1 MMTIRNILG
10 GAILVFLVS
19 CADEGL
25 HKVTVSSLEE
35 LVEYAGK
42 DSVEVMM
49 KKGTYRFS
57 DSRLGKRLTLQ
68 KISGDKIT
76 DYDVASLIDFSG
88 RGSVYHLEG
97 VVIEIEGKMHR
108 AYPRCHLFEIFVS
121 GDGNIIS
128 GLKVKDLD
136 NVIPVQGAIMM
147 HVSGD
152 GNVIRNADLYIEGSY
167 PYGYGH
173 LLGKGGGSMVRL
185 YKHSSLLVTGKDNI
199 LDGCRVETHAFGHGI
214 VMQGAVNT
222 TIRNCYVKGCMRPT
236 DEMLAETSGPAYEN
250 GFKSDYPPGRIVPG
264 EMKALSEDGVRAYP
278 SGYNGRKTENL
289 RVENTTVENMRSGF
303 DFSAMGG
310 SVEVIGCTAI
320 GCQEKGYS
328 LPSGGRIT
336 DCRGDAMYGPLLTF
350 ITKDIANC
358 DVELELIPGR
368 SDYKV
373 DRLAEIQG
381 RGHKIILTRSGLGE
395 FNQNLPIVLGES
407 FWADVHKFREPDA
420 DIRTWSGAECIDLTN
435 NTGMPVI
442 LTEYSSECRVK
453 TNGILTDRGYMNVI
467 N

>member
-1 MMTIRNILG
+1 MTIRNIFFCFFV
-10 GAILVFLVS
+10 ICLVS
-19 CADEGL
+19 CSEEGL

-35 LVEYAGK
+35 LAEYAGK
-42 DSVEVMM
+42 DSVEVVMEE
-49 KKGTYRFS
+49 GTYRFS
-57 DSRLGKRLTLQ
+57 DSSMGKQLTLQ
-68 KISGDKIT
+68 KISGDKVS
-76 DYDVASLIDFSG
+76 DYDVAALIDFSG

-108 AYPRCHLFEIFVS
+108 AYPKRHLFEIFVS
-121 GDGNIIS
+121 GNGNVIS
-128 GLKVKDLD
+128 GLKVRDID

-152 GNVIRNADLYIEGSY
+152 GNIIRNADLYIEGSS

-173 LLGKGGGSMVRL
+173 LLGKGGGAMVKL
-185 YKHSSLLVTGKDNI
+185 YKHSSLLVTGKDNV
-199 LDGCRVETHAFGHGI
+199 LDGCHVETHAFGHGI

-250 GFKSDYPPGRIVPG
+250 GFISDYPPGRIVPG

-289 RVENTTVENMRSGF
+289 KVENTVVENMRSGF
-303 DFSAMGG
+303 DFSAMRG

-336 DCRGDAMYGPLLTF
+336 ACRGDAMYGPLLTF

-358 DVELELIPGR
+358 DVELELLPGS

-373 DRLAEIQG
+373 ERLAEIQG
-381 RGHKIILTRSGLGE
+381 RGHKIVLKRSGHGE
-395 FNQNLPIVLGES
+395 FNQNLPVVFGES

-435 NTGMPVI
+435 QTGMPVI
-442 LTEYSSECRVK
+442 LTEYSSECRVR
-453 TNGILTDRGYMNVI
+453 TNGVVTDNGNMNVI